1 MIGLTRRLVDIL
13 GKRDFFSFGVVTFLI
28 AALLATVN
36 ITSRHALKR
45 YVDDQLQRIPWDI
58 AIYQTREFEGS
69 PDFPQRM
76 LAISGVKV
84 RVEGAENAPAGEARI
99 FVSNHRSWFDVFA
112 LSASLPGRCRFVAKK
127 ELARIPVF
135 GRAWQVAGHIC
146 VDRGDRQSAVRSLEE
161 AGNLM
166 RANRSGVIIFAEG
179 TRSRT
184 DEMLPFKK
192 GAFMLALHT
201 SVDIVPIGVSG
212 SAEVLGKGG
221 FLVRPSTITIRIGPP
236 IHTADYGFENRDR
249 LMKRTRAEI
258 ERLSGRATEP
268 SPAS

>member
-1 MIGLTRRLVDIL
+1 MSLIVRFILSIWVWANLFVATIGLSALTVV
-13 GKRDFFSFGVVTFLI
+13 FSWFRASMKYFDWTNRTW
-28 AALLATVN
+28 A
-36 ITSRHALKR
+36 R
-45 YVDDQLQRIPWDI
+45 W
-58 AIYQTREFEGS
+58 
-69 PDFPQRM
+69 M

-166 RANRSGVIIFAEG
+166 RANSSGVIIFAEG

-221 FLVRPSTITIRIGPP
+221 FLVRPGTITIRIGPP